1 MFKKDKEMLFVVNG
15 MTCNGCKKRIEKSL
29 LQMDNVRKVSVNLKN
44 GEVRLYSDKDIDIEK
59 VKDVLTLI
67 GYSVKEV

>member
-1 MFKKDKEMLFVVNG
+1 MLFVVNG

>member
-15 MTCNGCKKRIEKSL
+15 MICNGCKKRVEKSL

-44 GEVRLYSDKDIDIEK
+44 GEVRLYSDRDIDIEK
-59 VKDVLTLI
+59 VKDVLIPI
-67 GYSVKEV
+67 GYSVKEM

>member
-15 MTCNGCKKRIEKSL
+15 MTCNGYKKRVEKSL

-44 GEVRLYSDKDIDIEK
+44 GEI
-59 VKDVLTLI
+59 
-67 GYSVKEV
+67 